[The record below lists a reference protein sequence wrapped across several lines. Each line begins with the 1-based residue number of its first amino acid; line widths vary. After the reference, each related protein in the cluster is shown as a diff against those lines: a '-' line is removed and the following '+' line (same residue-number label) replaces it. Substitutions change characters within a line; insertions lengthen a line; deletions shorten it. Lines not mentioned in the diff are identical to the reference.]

1 MSALGKL
8 ALLGIPV
15 AGLAA
20 GLGSAAAS
28 TAKGVLQGSR
38 RTKQRKKD
46 SESTYGGGEGPGEVG
61 GWPGTRRKRR
71 MFEQSQQLDEVG
83 RLATSGAKKVI
94 DTVWSGAKTTG
105 AKAGNAADKLAVT
118 GLVGSAVYDALTAG
132 EKIQANMRQGESP
145 TQKAAR
151 KKRERQERI
160 DRMKDSGR
168 VYDADNIAGK
178 QKVNESIPAP
188 LETSTKAGGNSKIG
202 PGDAKYAAV
211 KAKAANPVSRRMGP
225 VLGPKPDKYIVQG
238 QRGSMKP
245 SAISQ
250 MRRKER
256 GLMIGRN
263 RRNISI
269 NAADVNT
276 IRNAGKGLPGY
287 NRLKNDMNEIKI
299 PIRPAAAI
307 GGAILAKKFLGPKKK
322 EDGTEVGNAARAAVR
337 GAIAAGGAIAGWKA
351 GKAFNDS
358 MKDSG
363 SETKGKPKPRVR
375 LQYNKDD

>member
-61 GWPGTRRKRR
+61 GWPGTRNKRR

-83 RLATSGAKKVI
+83 RLGVGKKVI
-94 DTVWSGAKTTG
+94 DTIKTAG
-105 AKAGNAADKLAVT
+105 AKAGGAADKLAVT

-178 QKVNESIPAP
+178 QKVNE
-188 LETSTKAGGNSKIG
+188 
-202 PGDAKYAAV
+202 
-211 KAKAANPVSRRMGP
+211 
-225 VLGPKPDKYIVQG
+225 
-238 QRGSMKP
+238 
-245 SAISQ
+245 
-250 MRRKER
+250 
-256 GLMIGRN
+256 
-263 RRNISI
+263 
-269 NAADVNT
+269 
-276 IRNAGKGLPGY
+276 
-287 NRLKNDMNEIKI
+287 IKI

-337 GAIAAGGAIAGWKA
+337 GAIAAGGAIAGWKV